1 MLGTLLALRTR
12 PSVLR
17 TARAAG
23 RALTGRRAR
32 FADDVTAGQFLRG
45 NVHTHSKASD
55 GTASTEAMVGWYRD
69 HGYQFLAMTE
79 HNVRLDAVALAAA
92 AAPMILIPGEEVT
105 DTLRRLPLHVNALC
119 ATGTVGGDHDFDRAD
134 VGLATM
140 FDAIRARGG
149 IPIVNH
155 PNFHWALTADAIAR
169 GASGRYLLEVWSGHP
184 NVAPGGDD
192 VHPPAEAIWDELL
205 ARGADAFPVA
215 VDDAHGLPDDPAGG
229 DALPGRAWVETFG
242 DEPTP
247 EAICAAL
254 GAGHLYASSGPEVS
268 RIVVHEDTFAVAV
281 TDPRATIAFVGERG
295 ELLAQAG
302 ADATY
307 RLGGGEVLVRARITG
322 GDGRR
327 AWTAAY
333 RVEAR

>member
-1 MLGTLLALRTR
+1 
-12 PSVLR
+12 
-17 TARAAG
+17 
-23 RALTGRRAR
+23 
-32 FADDVTAGQFLRG
+32 
-45 NVHTHSKASD
+45 
-55 GTASTEAMVGWYRD
+55 MVGWYRD
-69 HGYQFLAMTE
+69 HGYQFIAMTE
-79 HNVRLDAVALAAA
+79 HNLRLDAVALAAAAA

-134 VGLATM
+134 VGLASM
-140 FDAIRARGG
+140 FAAIHAQGG

-155 PNFHWALTADAIAR
+155 PNFHWALTADSIAR
-169 GASGRYLLEVWSGHP
+169 GASGRYLFEVWSGHP
-184 NVAPGGDD
+184 NVAPGGDGA
-192 VHPPAEAIWDELL
+192 HPSAEAIWDELL
-205 ARGADAFPVA
+205 ARGEDAFPVA

-242 DEPTP
+242 DERTP

-268 RIVVHEDTFAVAV
+268 RIVVHEDTFAIAV
-281 TDPRATIAFVGERG
+281 TDSRATIAFVGERG

-307 RLGGGEVLVRARITG
+307 RLGGGEALVRARITG
-322 GDGRR
+322 GDGRH